1 MGIQASGRVVR
12 DQRGLELIVER
23 RVPLHAAETWEWL
36 TAPAKLRKWAG
47 SRRGKVAVGGTFDF
61 TMTAEEGSPTTVVT
75 LEACEP
81 GERYTIAF
89 GEGTDVWRLTIS
101 LADLGTTTAVYLK
114 QRLANARDAGSIGP
128 GWEWYL
134 DRMLAAIAGTGMP
147 DFDEYLTVQRPYYE
161 RLAMDGD
168 PVSWP
173 PS

>member
-12 DQRGLELIVER
+12 DESGLELIVER
-23 RVPLHAAETWEWL
+23 RVPLPAGETWDWL
-36 TAPAKLRKWAG
+36 TASARLKKWIG
-47 SRRGKVAVGGTFDF
+47 PRRGRAVVGGTVDL
-61 TMTAEEGSPTTVVT
+61 TMTAEEGSPTST
-75 LEACEP
+75 LTLDACEP
-81 GERYTIAF
+81 GERYTVAF
-89 GEGTDVWRLTIS
+89 GESADAWRITIS

-134 DRMLAAIAGTGMP
+134 DRMLAAIAGTEMP